1 MAIVAPTGYVLKVY
15 KTEADA
21 ISDSNALKVDDSNGA
36 IKNSNPQDSG
46 YAYWTHKKYY
56 YRIESNLPVT
66 EFYIDWDDGE
76 DNDPE
81 GKANY
86 TSIKFDSP
94 SFVGITS
101 HIYTGNSTTS
111 GGYFPKIRAKSIEGY
126 WSKFYQNALGAFTHT
141 GIDILTG
148 ETTMAVGRNS
158 TYRIESDGTTERIP
172 ALYPEIKPPVC
183 VLKSDKKR
191 VYAGIDNDMLR
202 DNNGDLKGATL
213 TLVEAFGDNGATSP
227 VRTGVDVKVTYM
239 SLGKK
244 TDTSGDNTGTPHGFF
259 GRINE
264 SIINPG
270 DVIRNVSK
278 VIKVELQSLLEDSV
292 AWNSSSTKSTTKLFP
307 GEKLALV
314 ASKASGV
321 LINNGSGEGTGDA
334 SLTVDTVDPRT
345 VFCVGDTVLTPYNST
360 PEDHIAD
367 NGKFMGIVS
376 SFSSGTN
383 ITLAANNAVAVSN
396 NDELYIGYSQAIR
409 QTVAEVSLG
418 NPIVEIDDPR
428 HSVTYDLTESFAR
441 TSEQSISNY
450 FLDDG
455 KNYLN
460 NYAVGETFQT
470 AAASTAPSDL
480 LADTNG
486 TMELSSGVTKR
497 SYAFD
502 LGYNFVDEDYRWLP
516 KQVLSRGQ
524 IKVSNP
530 LGSTN
535 LYNMEYSPI
544 EHWINDGHTTNY
556 SDTVDPGS
564 SSPQWT
570 SDMRSS
576 NLLAIKSTFD
586 SDRWSDGEARNR
598 TAGNNSNY
606 ILNSSGDSTE
616 GADIYDFY
624 DSGNNGLNDSE
635 NIAMMVCARDKTW
648 TKQFFKVGANNIS
661 STATVS
667 STTSD
672 DQRNGKADRVI
683 PGGYATN
690 LEANSGIGTDG
701 VGKQLI
707 RVNVLYTG
715 LENDKDGA
723 PMWKPLR
730 KFDFTSHPDYKGN
743 STWYTDGAFEW
754 EEPDDWQKVD
764 IAQMP
769 NRFSPRGDT
778 NSASGDTGAWAA
790 STHRQSGTAFST
802 TVDDY
807 FDQNGENLWD
817 ETNKKYGL
825 MFMILT
831 DGGRLSETDAP
842 KSYVNVNLQ
851 HTWPC
856 SNSHSSI
863 VNVTDPMHVSLNS
876 IGVTQSISY
885 THKGRHQIIEN
896 RLGKAEIRKIGS
908 QGGIVNFGGIDFSGT
923 TDRAKINR
931 FQANATPVYMD
942 ADHEDGSKTRFFGV
956 ITSMSQDHPTS
967 KMKPKFGIQLQ
978 VSHII
983 TINSSGAIT
992 SDGYISLGGEVNEPT
1007 FL

>member
-46 YAYWTHKKYY
+46 YAYWTHEKYY

-86 TSIKFDSP
+86 TSIKFDTP

-126 WSKFYQNALGAFTHT
+126 WSKFYQNALGAFSHT
-141 GIDILTG
+141 GIDVLTG
-148 ETTMAVGRNS
+148 ETTMDAGRNS
-158 TYRIESDGTTERIP
+158 TYRIESDVTTERIP

-191 VYAGIDNDMLR
+191 VFAGIDNDMLR
-202 DNNGDLKGATL
+202 DSNGDLKGSTL
-213 TLVEAFGDNGATSP
+213 TLIEAFGDNGASNP
-227 VRTGVDVKVTYM
+227 VRTNVEVKVTYVT
-239 SLGKK
+239 LGKK

-259 GRINE
+259 GGIAQ
-264 SIINPG
+264 STVSPG
-270 DVIRNVSK
+270 DIIRNVRQ
-278 VIKVELQSLLEDSV
+278 VLKVELLSLLEDTV
-292 AWNSSSTKSTTKLFP
+292 AYNGTSPDNSKLFP

-314 ASKASGV
+314 ASKATGI

-345 VFCVGDTVLTPYNST
+345 VLCVGDTILTPYNST

-367 NGKFMGIVS
+367 NGKLMGTVS

-383 ITLAANNAVAVSN
+383 ITLAANNAVAVSDD
-396 NDELYIGYSQAIR
+396 DEIYIGYGQAVR

-418 NPIVEIDDPR
+418 NPIVKIEDTK
-428 HSVTYDLTESFAR
+428 HTVTYDLTESFAR

-450 FLDDG
+450 YLDDG
-455 KNYLN
+455 KDYLN
-460 NYAVGETFQT
+460 YFATGETFQST
-470 AAASTAPSDL
+470 GASTAPTDKL
-480 LADTNG
+480 QDTNG
-486 TMELSSGVTKR
+486 TMELSSGVAQK

-502 LGYNFVDEDYRWLP
+502 LGYNFVDEDHRWLP

-535 LYNMEYSPI
+535 LYNMEFSPI
-544 EHWINDGHTTNY
+544 EHWINDGHSANY

-586 SDRWSDGEARNR
+586 FDRWSDGETRNR

-624 DSGNNGLNDSE
+624 DSGNNSLSDSE
-635 NIAMMVCARDKTW
+635 NVAMMVCARDKKW
-648 TKQFFKVGANNIS
+648 TKQFFKIGANNIS

-672 DQRNGKADRVI
+672 DQRNGKADKVI

-690 LEANSGIGTDG
+690 LDSQSGIGTSG
-701 VGKQLI
+701 VGKMNV
-707 RVNVLYTG
+707 RVDVMYTG
-715 LENDKDGA
+715 LENNKDDS
-723 PMWKPLR
+723 PMWKPL
-730 KFDFTSHPDYKGN
+730 KIFNFTKHPDYDN
-743 STWYTDGAFEW
+743 STWYVDGMFEW
-754 EEPDDWQKVD
+754 EEPEDWQKED
-764 IAQMP
+764 IGTMP

-790 STHRQSGTAFST
+790 STHRQAGTAFST

-807 FDQNGENLWD
+807 FDNNADHLWD

-825 MFMILT
+825 MFLIRT
-831 DGGRLSETDAP
+831 DGGRLSETNAP
-842 KSYVNVNLQ
+842 KSYVNMNVQ

-856 SNSHSSI
+856 SNSHSS
-863 VNVTDPMHVSLNS
+863 VVTVIDPMHVSLNS
-876 IGVTQSISY
+876 FGVTQSISY
-885 THKGRHQIIEN
+885 THKGKHQIVEN
-896 RLGKAEIRKIGS
+896 RLGKADIRKIGS
-908 QGGIVNFGGIDFSGT
+908 QGGVVSFGGIDLSST
-923 TDRAKINR
+923 TDREKFNR
-931 FQANATPVYMD
+931 FQSQGTPVYLD

-956 ITSMSQDHPTS
+956 ITNMSQDHPTG
-967 KMKPKFGIQLQ
+967 KLKPKFGLQMQ

-983 TINSSGAIT
+983 TLNSSGAIT
-992 SDGYISLGGEVNEPT
+992 SDGYISLGGQVDEPDYV
-1007 FL
+1007 

>member
-46 YAYWTHKKYY
+46 YAYWTHEKYY

-86 TSIKFDSP
+86 TSIKFDTP

-126 WSKFYQNALGAFTHT
+126 WSKFYQNALGAFSHT
-141 GIDILTG
+141 GIDVLTG
-148 ETTMAVGRNS
+148 ETTMDAGRNS
-158 TYRIESDGTTERIP
+158 TYRIESDVTTERIP

-191 VYAGIDNDMLR
+191 VFAGIDNDMLR
-202 DNNGDLKGATL
+202 DSNGDLKGSTL
-213 TLVEAFGDNGATSP
+213 TLIEAFGDNGASNP
-227 VRTGVDVKVTYM
+227 VRTNVEVKVTYVT
-239 SLGKK
+239 LGKK

-259 GRINE
+259 GGIAQ
-264 SIINPG
+264 STVSPG
-270 DVIRNVSK
+270 DIIRNVRQ
-278 VIKVELQSLLEDSV
+278 VLKVELLSLLEDTV
-292 AWNSSSTKSTTKLFP
+292 AYNGTSPDNSKLFP

-314 ASKASGV
+314 ASKATGI

-345 VFCVGDTVLTPYNST
+345 VLCVGDTILTPYNST

-367 NGKFMGIVS
+367 NGKLMGTVS

-383 ITLAANNAVAVSN
+383 ITLAANNAVAVSDD
-396 NDELYIGYSQAIR
+396 DEIYIGYGQAVR

-418 NPIVEIDDPR
+418 NPIVKIEDTK
-428 HSVTYDLTESFAR
+428 HTVTYDLTESFAR

-450 FLDDG
+450 YLDDG
-455 KNYLN
+455 KDYLN
-460 NYAVGETFQT
+460 YFATGETFQST
-470 AAASTAPSDL
+470 GASTAPTDKL
-480 LADTNG
+480 QDTNG
-486 TMELSSGVTKR
+486 TMELSSGVAQK

-502 LGYNFVDEDYRWLP
+502 LGYNFVDEDHRWLP

-535 LYNMEYSPI
+535 LYNMEFSPI
-544 EHWINDGHTTNY
+544 EHWINDGHSANY
-556 SDTVDPGS
+556 SDTVDPGAN
-564 SSPQWT
+564 SPQWT

-586 SDRWSDGEARNR
+586 FDRWSDGETRNR

-624 DSGNNGLNDSE
+624 DSGNNSLSDSE
-635 NIAMMVCARDKTW
+635 NVAMMVCARDKKW
-648 TKQFFKVGANNIS
+648 TKQFFKIGANNIS

-672 DQRNGKADRVI
+672 DQRNGKADKVI

-690 LEANSGIGTDG
+690 LDSQSGIGTSG
-701 VGKQLI
+701 VGKMNV
-707 RVNVLYTG
+707 RVDVMYTG
-715 LENDKDGA
+715 LENNKDDS
-723 PMWKPLR
+723 PMWKPL
-730 KFDFTSHPDYKGN
+730 KIFNFTKHPDYDN
-743 STWYTDGAFEW
+743 STWYVDGMFEW
-754 EEPDDWQKVD
+754 EEPEDWQKED
-764 IAQMP
+764 IGTMP

-790 STHRQSGTAFST
+790 STHRQAGTAFST

-807 FDQNGENLWD
+807 FDNNADKLWD

-825 MFMILT
+825 MFLIRT
-831 DGGRLSETDAP
+831 DGGRLSETNAP
-842 KSYVNVNLQ
+842 KSYVNMNVQ

-856 SNSHSSI
+856 SNSHSS
-863 VNVTDPMHVSLNS
+863 VVTVIDPMHVSLNS
-876 IGVTQSISY
+876 FGVTQSISY
-885 THKGRHQIIEN
+885 THKGKHQIVEN
-896 RLGKAEIRKIGS
+896 RLGKADIRKIGS
-908 QGGIVNFGGIDFSGT
+908 QGGVVSFGGIDLSST
-923 TDRAKINR
+923 TDREKFNR
-931 FQANATPVYMD
+931 FQSQGTPVYLD

-956 ITSMSQDHPTS
+956 ITNMSQDHPTG
-967 KMKPKFGIQLQ
+967 KLKPKFGLQMQ

-983 TINSSGAIT
+983 TLNSSGAIT
-992 SDGYISLGGEVNEPT
+992 SDGYISLGGQVDEPDYV
-1007 FL
+1007 